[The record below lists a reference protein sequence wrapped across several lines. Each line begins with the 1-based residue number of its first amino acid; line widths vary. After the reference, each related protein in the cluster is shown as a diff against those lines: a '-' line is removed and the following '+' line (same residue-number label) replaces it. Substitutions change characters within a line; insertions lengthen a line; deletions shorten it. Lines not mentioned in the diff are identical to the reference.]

1 MDRHE
6 TRRPSWRDDE
16 FEPEYEA
23 FTGHHRSF
31 ADRVE
36 RFLMQLITLGLV
48 ALVLVQTL
56 QINGQ
61 FRRWSSLVEA
71 LEGVPWT
78 EVTSWYGVASPRS
91 GSDLAE
97 ASAVP
102 ATGQAGQPAVTIALI
117 NRREATQA
125 RLLIDGQSAGD
136 FGHGRLTAVVRSGQ
150 ELVLDGS
157 QVSDELQFR
166 VVGASGLASPAL
178 GSSFSTQGDRRSLGR
193 VRLAD

>member
-1 MDRHE
+1 
-6 TRRPSWRDDE
+6 
-16 FEPEYEA
+16 
-23 FTGHHRSF
+23 
-31 ADRVE
+31 
-36 RFLMQLITLGLV
+36 MQLITLGLV

-125 RLLIDGQSAGD
+125 RLLIDGRSAGD
-136 FGHGRLTAVVRSGQ
+136 FSHGRLTAVVRSGQ